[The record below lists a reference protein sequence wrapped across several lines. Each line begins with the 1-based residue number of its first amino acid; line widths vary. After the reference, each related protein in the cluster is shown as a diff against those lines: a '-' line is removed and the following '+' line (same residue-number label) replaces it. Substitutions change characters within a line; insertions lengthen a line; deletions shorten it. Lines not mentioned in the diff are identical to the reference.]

1 MTRDVDMVVVGSG
14 FAGSLTAMIA
24 RRLGWSVLLVERGR
38 HPRFVIGES
47 STPLADQLWAGLAA
61 RYELPALAPF
71 ARYGSWRR
79 AHPDIACGLKRG
91 FAFAHHRWG
100 EAFADTPD
108 HRQLMLVAASRGE
121 TEADTH
127 WYRPHFDAFLVQ
139 EARRLGADYVDDTR
153 LERVSFAGLSA
164 ELRGRTGDGPISVR
178 ARLVVDASGP
188 RGFLFHALGLRERP
202 LPHFPAT
209 QALYTHFAEV
219 DRFEQQVPALTAGT
233 ATPPPFPLD
242 DAALHHVFPG
252 GWVWVLRFSNGL
264 ASAGVVAEEAVANG
278 LGLAEGAAGW
288 ERLLTRLP
296 SVAAQFRNA
305 RAVRPWVHVPRLP
318 FWCGPASGPNWIQ
331 LPYATGFLDP
341 LLSTGF
347 PLTLL
352 GIERLA
358 RVLERGLT
366 SSRLPEDLA
375 SCAAAAEAD
384 FLAAERLVSALYAGL
399 GDPEAFNALL
409 LLYFAAAS
417 FSEVALREGRGS
429 AGFLLRDH
437 PEFGPASARCCTR
450 FLQRDSAGGETRG
463 SHGAAWLAEI
473 LAAVAPVNLL
483 GLGDPGRRNWY
494 PVP

>member
-1 MTRDVDMVVVGSG
+1 MNRDVDLVIVGSG

-47 STPLADQLWAGLAA
+47 STPLADLLWAGLAA
-61 RYELPALAPF
+61 RYGLPALAPF

-91 FAFAHHRWG
+91 FTFVHHRWG
-100 EAFADTPD
+100 EAFTDTSE
-108 HRQLMLVAASRGE
+108 HVRLMLVAASRGE
-121 TEADTH
+121 ADADTH
-127 WYRPHFDAFLVQ
+127 WYRPDFDAFLVQ
-139 EARRLGADYVDDTR
+139 EAQRLGVDYVDDTR
-153 LERVSFAGLSA
+153 LEHVSFAGRTA
-164 ELRGRTGDGPISVR
+164 ELTGRAGDRPLSTR

-188 RGFLFHALGLRERP
+188 RGFLFHALRLRERP

-209 QALYTHFAEV
+209 QALYTHFADV
-219 DRFEQQVPALTAGT
+219 DRFEHQVSALTAG
-233 ATPPPFPLD
+233 AALPPFPLD

-264 ASAGVVAEEAVANG
+264 TSAGVVAEDTVAGG

-288 ERLLTRLP
+288 ERLLARLP
-296 SVAAQFRNA
+296 SVAAQVRNA
-305 RAVRPWVHVPRLP
+305 RRTRPLVHVPRLP
-318 FWCGPASGPNWIQ
+318 FWCGPASGANWIQ

-347 PLTLL
+347 PMTLL

-358 RVLERGLT
+358 RVLERGVN
-366 SSRLPEDLA
+366 SFRLSDDLA

-417 FSEVALREGRGS
+417 FSEVASREGRGG

-437 PEFGPASARCCTR
+437 PVFGPASARCCLQ
-450 FLQRDSAGGETRG
+450 FLQETRAARAVPG
-463 SHGAAWLAEI
+463 SDRAAWLAGVH
-473 LAAVAPVNLL
+473 AALEPVNLM
-483 GLGDPGRRNWY
+483 GLGNLDRKNWY